1 MTKQKKTRKELVVV
15 HEARPIKLI
24 LPSQKMRMKQSPR
37 KRTTQPSPKKTE
49 QKKASSPPKKQTT
62 LMKASAENV
71 QSPRKRTRTN
81 EEEEEHKDE
90 QGPTKRITRSVT
102 VTQQE
107 RSPLKMNK
115 EFKGKG
121 LSPVKISKVQKKNKI
136 HIQKKRK
143 EEVEEEEGEEEDK
156 EGEHEEEEDY
166 EEKEDDDER
175 EEEEELQKQ
184 TTKGAHPKSMYGF
197 ESICDNMC
205 VRRGISC
212 LYVLEDM
219 VICDRRP
226 ICELVDMVITHNLPI
241 CVPLYIDQNLK
252 LETHAGLVKRL
263 KRFQGLRK
271 LDRK

>member
-1 MTKQKKTRKELVVV
+1 MTKPKKTCKELVEV
-15 HEARPIKLI
+15 HEAQPIKLI
-24 LPSQKMRMKQSPR
+24 LPSQKMRMKQSPQ
-37 KRTTQPSPKKTE
+37 KRTTQPSPKKAE

-62 LMKASAENV
+62 SMKASTENV

-81 EEEEEHKDE
+81 EEEEEHKDK
-90 QGPTKRITRSVT
+90 QGPTKRITRSL
-102 VTQQE
+102 TQEE
-107 RSPLKMNK
+107 RSPQKTNK

-121 LSPVKISKVQKKNKI
+121 LSPVKSSKVQKKNKI

-143 EEVEEEEGEEEDK
+143 EEVEEEGEEGDE

-166 EEKEDDDER
+166 EEKEDDDDDER
-175 EEEEELQKQ
+175 EEEEQLQKQ
-184 TTKGAHPKSMYGF
+184 TTKGAHPKSRYGY

-219 VICDRRP
+219 VIYDSLP
-226 ICELVDMVITHNLPI
+226 ICVLVDMVLTHNLPI
-241 CVPLYIDQNLK
+241 CIPLYINQNLK
-252 LETHAGLVKRL
+252 MKTHAGLVKRL